1 MKFKDYLK
9 EFETHYDSKNG
20 RAAWEK
26 VEEKHFE
33 KHGKSKYRTY
43 QSFKT
48 MKSRKKNKKI

>member
-1 MKFKDYLK
+1 MKFKEYLK

-20 RAAWEK
+20 RSAWEK
-26 VEEKHFE
+26 TEEKYFE
-33 KHGKSKYRTY
+33 KHGKTKYKSY

>member
-26 VEEKHFE
+26 VEEKHF
-33 KHGKSKYRTY
+33 
-43 QSFKT
+43 
-48 MKSRKKNKKI
+48 

>member
-20 RAAWEK
+20 RFAWEK

-43 QSFKT
+43 PVSYT
-48 MKSRKKNKKI
+48 HLRAHETDS